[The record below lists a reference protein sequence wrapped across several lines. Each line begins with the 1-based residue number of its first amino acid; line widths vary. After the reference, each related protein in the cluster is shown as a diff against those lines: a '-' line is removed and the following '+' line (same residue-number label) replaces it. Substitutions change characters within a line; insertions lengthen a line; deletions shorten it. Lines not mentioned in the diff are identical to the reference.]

1 MANNLDQTGKQPD
14 MVNIIGANSKG
25 INKFFTDKEE
35 AYFNKTGREL
45 SEKIL
50 QEDFILY
57 RVDLKRT
64 QTNRY
69 GESKEKRTLEEIIV
83 NGRINVEVVENQYH
97 ESGGLMKKG
106 FGNFEAH
113 LYIEHLEELGLIEFN
128 EGQRL
133 VYHIKEGDFIGYKG
147 QFYEIKDNGSHLINN
162 QSSFAGDRRFMT
174 TIKAVEVGEHIF
186 RAK

>member
-1 MANNLDQTGKQPD
+1 MSNSLDHTGKQPD

-25 INKFFTDKEE
+25 VNQFFTNKEE
-35 AYFNKTGREL
+35 AYFNKTGREI

-69 GESKEKRTLEEIIV
+69 GEAKEKRYKEEIII
-83 NGRINVEVVENQYH
+83 NGRINVEVIENTYH
-97 ESGGLMKKG
+97 EDGGLLKKG

-113 LYIEHLEELGLIEFN
+113 CYIEHLEELGLIQFN

-133 VYHIKEGDFIGYKG
+133 VYEIKEGDFIGYKG
-147 QFYEIKDNGSHLINN
+147 QFYEIKDNGSQMINN
-162 QSSFAGDRRFMT
+162 QSSFAGDRRFAT

-186 RAK
+186 RAR